1 MKVFLDTNV
10 VVDFSAER
18 EPFYEDAA
26 TFYEDAATIIDM
38 AYHKETSLIISSLT
52 IVNMAYVMRKVKARE
67 QVTEKIKQL
76 MALCIVSPI
85 NKQVINDAIAS
96 RPSDFEDAVQYFSAL
111 QAGADLI
118 ITRDANGFMPVMT
131 PAEFL
136 ARCER

>member
-1 MKVFLDTNV
+1 MKAFLDTNV

-18 EPFYEDAA
+18 EPFYKDAA
-26 TFYEDAATIIDM
+26 AIVDM

-52 IVNMAYVMRKVKARE
+52 IVNMAYVMRKVKSRE
-67 QVTEKIKQL
+67 QVAEKIKQL

-85 NKQVINDAIAS
+85 NRQSIIDALAS
-96 RPSDFEDAVQYFSAL
+96 HPSDFEDAVQYFSAQ

-118 ITRDANGFMPVMT
+118 ITRDADGFRQFDLLVMT

-136 ARCER
+136 ARCTE

>member
-18 EPFYEDAA
+18 EPFYKDAA
-26 TFYEDAATIIDM
+26 DIIDM
-38 AYHKETSLIISSLT
+38 AYRKETSLIISSLT
-52 IVNMAYVMRKVKARE
+52 VVNMAYVMRKVKTRE
-67 QVTEKIKQL
+67 IIEEKIKQL

-85 NKQVINDAIAS
+85 NKQAITDAIAS
-96 RPSDFEDAVQYFSAL
+96 HPSDFEDAVQYFSAR

-118 ITRDANGFMPVMT
+118 ITRDAGGFQEFDLPVMT

-136 ARCER
+136 TRCAE